1 MSPGWTTVN
10 VFIVIILGI
19 LPITALYLTKLIV
32 DSVTTGLLA
41 PNPQTVFPQVL
52 FYILIAGIIAFL
64 ITVGRSLSELTSEAQ
79 SMIVTDGVSDILHA
93 QSIVVDLGYYED
105 TNYYDTLHRAQAEA
119 PYRPTRIINGLMQMG
134 QNVISLLGV
143 AVLILT
149 FSWVIALILFVAAI
163 PAALVRY
170 YYARSRYRFEQDH
183 TVTERQAWYYHWLL
197 TGSALA
203 KEVRLFNLGHLF
215 RERYRGL
222 RNDIRK
228 GRMVLVRSRTI
239 ADILS
244 RSIAI
249 VALFGSFAFIAI
261 EALNGVITIGAL
273 VMYFMAFQIG
283 LGFIQGIL
291 HAMAGL
297 YEDNL
302 FLTNFYQFLDLE
314 PSIRSPLHPV
324 PVPQPSPLRIEFQD
338 IHFSYAG
345 GAKNVISGVNLTIN
359 PGEIIAL
366 AGENGSGKT
375 TLVKLLCRLYDP
387 NGGVITANGI
397 DIRAFDL
404 VAWRREISVVF
415 QDYVHYYL
423 SAGENI
429 WVGDIEK
436 ERDLALIESAA
447 QLSGVDPVI
456 RRLPD
461 GYHTHLGHWFYGG
474 QELSEGEWQKIAL
487 ARAFFRNS
495 GIVVLDEPTS
505 SLDPL
510 AEAELFSK
518 FRSLLAGRSAVLIS
532 HRLSTVQ
539 MADRI
544 YVLDKGQIIEQGNHE
559 ELIRVNGKYAHL
571 YRTQAEHYQ
580 VNPLEI

>member
-1 MSPGWTTVN
+1 
-10 VFIVIILGI
+10 
-19 LPITALYLTKLIV
+19 
-32 DSVTTGLLA
+32 
-41 PNPQTVFPQVL
+41 
-52 FYILIAGIIAFL
+52 
-64 ITVGRSLSELTSEAQ
+64 
-79 SMIVTDGVSDILHA
+79 
-93 QSIVVDLGYYED
+93 
-105 TNYYDTLHRAQAEA
+105 
-119 PYRPTRIINGLMQMG
+119 
-134 QNVISLLGV
+134 
-143 AVLILT
+143 
-149 FSWVIALILFVAAI
+149 
-163 PAALVRY
+163 
-170 YYARSRYRFEQDH
+170 
-183 TVTERQAWYYHWLL
+183 
-197 TGSALA
+197 
-203 KEVRLFNLGHLF
+203 
-215 RERYRGL
+215 
-222 RNDIRK
+222 
-228 GRMVLVRSRTI
+228 MVLVRSRTI

-249 VALFGSFAFIAI
+249 IALFGSFAFIAI

-324 PVPQPSPLRIEFQD
+324 SVPGPSPLKIEFQD

-345 GAKNVISGVNLTIN
+345 GAKNVICGVNLTIN

-423 SAGENI
+423 PAGENI
-429 WVGDIEK
+429 WIGDIEK

-532 HRLSTVQ
+532 HRLSTIQ

-544 YVLDKGQIIEQGNHE
+544 YVLDKGQVIEQGNHE
-559 ELIRVNGKYAHL
+559 ELIRLNGKYAHL